1 MKKSLRKLALH
12 RETLCSL
19 EEGVLPAVMGAA
31 SARTCGSPCSA
42 ACTVYPCFGPS
53 EACSFTYPCT
63 R

>member
-1 MKKSLRKLALH
+1 MKKLVKKLALH

-19 EEGVLPAVMGAA
+19 EDGKMEVVMGGA
-31 SARTCGSPCSA
+31 SVRTCGNPCSA
-42 ACTVYPCFGPS
+42 TCTVYPCLGPS